1 MKVANGA
8 SQCQECL
15 AGSPWG
21 VGPARWHCQGC
32 GAGLGASPAVSSQAQ
47 ALLLIL
53 DLLDPPALPG
63 SAHVRILRQPWGRA
77 SVPVSCRGDSGVPCP
92 RGGCRRGGSADPS
105 LIPCWG
111 TGSQGEH
118 PCPCRGTG
126 DTHSCAQ
133 VAFGDAA
140 APGLLGEAPEG
151 GDTP

>member
-1 MKVANGA
+1 M
-8 SQCQECL
+8 
-15 AGSPWG
+15 
-21 VGPARWHCQGC
+21 GPTRWHCQGC
-32 GAGLGASPAVSSQAQ
+32 GAGLGASPAVSSQGQ

-63 SAHVRILRQPWGRA
+63 SARVRILRQPWGRA